1 MRSKNSTNV
10 RFTEAFYRAGFRV
23 FGTLLPPLAAA
34 RAEKIFRTPPF
45 HPVSEEENRVLARAK
60 KFRIPTKKDVLAVY
74 QWGDG
79 QGPMILLVHGW
90 GGSAGQFHPLIDPLL
105 EAGYSVLAFDA
116 PAHGDSS
123 GELSSLPQ
131 FAEAVRRVA
140 DWAGPLQ
147 GILTHS
153 MGGAAASMAL
163 AEGLQVDRAVF
174 IAPPADAYDWF
185 RKFSQRLGF
194 SKDLAE
200 RTRRR
205 MEERLHFDFAELN
218 ADVIGPRI
226 STPILILHDR
236 QDKEV
241 SWEDAQRV
249 AHASPHVRLIS
260 TQGLGHRR
268 ILKSPAVIQAAL
280 EFLGGKEE
288 IEALPVHALSCEGCG
303 NALKEEEGRYCE
315 ECELDFELAHPAAR
329 WAHLE

>member
-10 RFTEAFYRAGFRV
+10 RLATAVYKAGFRV

-74 QWGDG
+74 LWGDG
-79 QGPMILLVHGW
+79 HGPMVLLVHGW

-105 EAGYSVLAFDA
+105 EAGFSVLAFDA
-116 PAHGDSS
+116 PAHGDST

-140 DWAGPLQ
+140 DWAGPIH

-153 MGGAAASMAL
+153 MGGAAASLAM
-163 AEGLQVDRAVF
+163 AEGLQVERAVF

-185 RKFSQRLGF
+185 RKFSHHLGF
-194 SKDLAE
+194 SKDLEE

-205 MEERLHFDFAELN
+205 MEDRLHFDFSTLN

-249 AHASPHVRLIS
+249 AKASPHVQLIS
-260 TQGLGHRR
+260 TEGLGHRR
-268 ILKSPAVIQAAL
+268 ILKSSAVIHAAL
-280 EFLGGKEE
+280 EFLQGKDE
-288 IEALPVHALSCEGCG
+288 IDSLSVRPLSCEGCG
-303 NALKEEEGRYCE
+303 AGLKEEEGRFCE

-329 WAHLE
+329 WAHS